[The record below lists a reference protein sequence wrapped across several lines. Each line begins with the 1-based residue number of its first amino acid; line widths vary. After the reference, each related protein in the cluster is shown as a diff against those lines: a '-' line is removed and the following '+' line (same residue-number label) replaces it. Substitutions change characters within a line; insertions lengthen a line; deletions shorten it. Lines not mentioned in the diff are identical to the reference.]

1 MPSFQI
7 QESTTPEI
15 QELCSSEQFNPI
27 NFYPSCEILT
37 AWAEMLTGSIY

>member
-7 QESTTPEI
+7 QEGTTPEI
-15 QELCSSEQFNPI
+15 QKSHSSEQFNPI

-37 AWAEMLTGSIY
+37 A